1 LETSLAEHLRDVHDD
16 CEEQELGWQEGMKN
30 DESSLTL
37 IKTYLNEKP
46 SERHVCNLTSNHVF
60 VKKLRNY
67 QFFYVKVYVIL
78 DP

>member
-37 IKTYLNEKP
+37 IKWELNEK
-46 SERHVCNLTSNHVF
+46 SSKRHVCYKTSNHVF
-60 VKKLRNY
+60 VKELRKLKKNLM
-67 QFFYVKVYVIL
+67 FKSMLF
-78 DP
+78 